1 VSVSLPPRQP
11 KDTYL
16 QVPEVPEPSDFGLAE
31 LLAPLA
37 LQDLDANSD
46 SAISEAEFV
55 AAAESV
61 VREAAARAWKS
72 LDSNGNQWLDLEEL
86 ATVVRKSWTGGE
98 GKKKK
103 RKFSA
108 DRQLRVFLWILAKR
122 FSAID
127 LARSAR
133 VSVSSLEEQVAEAL
147 RSVVFLDERRSL
159 FDTIAGGR
167 EVGDEDGSLGFAL
180 WDSWRKRRAAA
191 SEKKKAKESRSKA
204 PNEL

>member
-1 VSVSLPPRQP
+1 MWRRCLAATLLATSLEVSVSLPPRQP

-31 LLAPLA
+31 LLSPLA

-46 SAISEAEFV
+46 SAISETEFV

-86 ATVVRKSWTGGE
+86 ATVVRKSWTEGE

-103 RKFSA
+103 
-108 DRQLRVFLWILAKR
+108 
-122 FSAID
+122 
-127 LARSAR
+127 
-133 VSVSSLEEQVAEAL
+133 
-147 RSVVFLDERRSL
+147 
-159 FDTIAGGR
+159 G
-167 EVGDEDGSLGFAL
+167 
-180 WDSWRKRRAAA
+180 
-191 SEKKKAKESRSKA
+191 
-204 PNEL
+204 